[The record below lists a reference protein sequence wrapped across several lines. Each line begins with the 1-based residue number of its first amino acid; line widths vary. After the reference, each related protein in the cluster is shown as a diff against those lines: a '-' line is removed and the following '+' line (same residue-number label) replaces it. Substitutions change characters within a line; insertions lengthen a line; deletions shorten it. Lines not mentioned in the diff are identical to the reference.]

1 MIVMAEPKRFQ
12 WSWVHVT
19 AIGFVLLSSSFAW
32 FYFRE
37 LPVVQK
43 MPKFFDYRPSV
54 IRTLASL
61 SGVALFVGG
70 LGFGFMRLAH
80 RFMRR
85 LLSPGPRVR

>member
-1 MIVMAEPKRFQ
+1 
-12 WSWVHVT
+12 VHVT
-19 AIGFVLLSSSFAW
+19 VIGFVLLSSSFAW

-43 MPKFFDYRPSV
+43 MPEFFDYRPSA

-61 SGVALFVGG
+61 SGFVLFVGG
-70 LGFGFMRLAH
+70 LGFGLIRLAH
-80 RFMRR
+80 GFMRR